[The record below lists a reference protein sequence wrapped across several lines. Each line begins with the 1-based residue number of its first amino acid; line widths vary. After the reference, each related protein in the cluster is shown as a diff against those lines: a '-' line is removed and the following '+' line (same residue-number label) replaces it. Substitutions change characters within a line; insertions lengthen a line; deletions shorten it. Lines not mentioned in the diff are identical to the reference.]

1 MNDESLLRTFEDTTL
16 SRECWTHREHI
27 RVGFLYASR
36 YNASEALR
44 QMRTGLQRFVAAKK
58 LDDGKSQVY
67 HETATAAWLHIIRR
81 AIETGPPCA
90 DTTAFC
96 DAHPQLLD
104 KTYIETYYT
113 RELFLSDEAR
123 ARFVLPDKQPLP

>member
-1 MNDESLLRTFEDTTL
+1 MDDDTLLRSFEDTTM
-16 SRECWTHREHI
+16 SRECWTHREHV

-36 YNASEALR
+36 FDESEALDR
-44 QMRTGLQRFVAAKK
+44 MRTGLQRFIAAKK
-58 LDDGKSQVY
+58 LDDGKQQVY
-67 HETATAAWLHIIRR
+67 HEPATAACLHIIRR
-81 AIETGPPCA
+81 AIETGPLCT

-96 DAHPQLLD
+96 DAHPHVLD

-123 ARFVLPDKQPLP
+123 ARFVPPDKRPLP